1 MDKEL
6 AGKTALVT
14 GASRGIGAATA
25 VCLARNGVSRLLLHY
40 NTGRKEIEKTLEAV
54 RGEGA
59 DAESIQGDLGRSSGI
74 REFNDKLKQSDAEI
88 DILINNAGSLVQRAK
103 LPEFTEELAGR
114 RRSSRQGTSQRET
127 LSFKAASNA
136 IKHCLLT
143 AKKMADACDIQQK
156 MSWAIHRHKWREAIT
171 PISNLRQ

>member
-25 VCLARNGVSRLLLHY
+25 VCLARNGVSRFLLHY

-54 RGEGA
+54 RNEGA
-59 DAESIQGDLGRSSGI
+59 DAESIQGDLGRSAGI

-103 LPEFTEELAGR
+103 LPEFTEEL
-114 RRSSRQGTSQRET
+114 
-127 LSFKAASNA
+127 
-136 IKHCLLT
+136 
-143 AKKMADACDIQQK
+143 
-156 MSWAIHRHKWREAIT
+156 
-171 PISNLRQ
+171 